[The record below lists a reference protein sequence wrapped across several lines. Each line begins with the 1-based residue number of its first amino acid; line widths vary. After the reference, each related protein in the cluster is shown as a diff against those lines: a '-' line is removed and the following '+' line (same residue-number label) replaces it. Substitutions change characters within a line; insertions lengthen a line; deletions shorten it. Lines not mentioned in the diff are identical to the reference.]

1 MTDINIKL
9 DNFKAFVDEVSRNK
23 TIVDEYKSM
32 SWFKVQAL
40 AYVLLIPQRDNL
52 DVIAKEMQKKL
63 DFDDAHLDK
72 FKRYL
77 SFFVEYL
84 APACA
89 SKEHEEPTS
98 TLTYEQQLEKMMA
111 LHAHDA

>member
-84 APACA
+84 APALTD
-89 SKEHEEPTS
+89 SPKEHVE
-98 TLTYEQQLEKMMA
+98 LTYEQQLEKMMA
-111 LHAHDA
+111 LHAHAHDA